1 MIHNHPYIFGF
12 PPRWCWRGSFSSA
25 SFKVPGYMVGESQ
38 TYSLVLLGGPER
50 VLPMAGY
57 LDTCFFLGQEAAN
70 MAPPKTSRRE
80 PPHAMKMAAPNSNL
94 ERQGN
99 PNPQLQYY
107 EQRQNWCVNKVTC
120 TGVIYAV
127 VMFQKQVV
135 HQCKESKRKNI

>member
-1 MIHNHPYIFGF
+1 
-12 PPRWCWRGSFSSA
+12 
-25 SFKVPGYMVGESQ
+25 MVGESQ

-70 MAPPKTSRRE
+70 MVPPKTSRRE

-107 EQRQNWCVNKVTC
+107 EQRQN
-120 TGVIYAV
+120 
-127 VMFQKQVV
+127 
-135 HQCKESKRKNI
+135 